1 MARLTPAKLDSA
13 NGVNSF
19 RNQTNAEMQKGGSMK
34 KSILRNYI
42 GLLFL
47 AVILLMSGCATC
59 KSTSTIGPRPLAWAV
74 QMKSTCDVSNFYKI
88 NSNLYRSAQPTEDGI
103 AQLVDPKVGIKIKTI
118 IDLREFHGDTI
129 GVAASKF
136 RIERVPMNAGE
147 EDSKVI
153 DKDVVKVMKIISNQE
168 NGPFLIHCQ
177 HGSDRTGLMIAM
189 YRIIY
194 QRWTKDKAIDE
205 MVNGGYGFHSMWYNN
220 IIEYIK
226 KADIDKLRKQIYLK

>member
-1 MARLTPAKLDSA
+1 
-13 NGVNSF
+13 
-19 RNQTNAEMQKGGSMK
+19 MK
-34 KSILRNYI
+34 KPTLRNYI
-42 GLLFL
+42 GLFFL
-47 AVILLMSGCATC
+47 AVVLLTSGCATC
-59 KSTSTIGPRPLAWAV
+59 KSASAIGPRPSAWAV

-88 NSNLYRSAQPTEDGI
+88 NSNFYRSAQPSEDGI

-129 GVAASKF
+129 PAAASKL

-153 DKDVVKVMKIISNQE
+153 DKDVIKVMRILANPK

-177 HGSDRTGLMIAM
+177 HGSDRAGLMCAM

-194 QRWTKDKAIDE
+194 QKWSKDKAIDE
-205 MVNGGYGFHSMWYNN
+205 MVNGGYGFHSMCYNN
-220 IIEYIK
+220 IIEYIQ
-226 KADIDKLRKQIYLK
+226 KADINKLRKQIATK

>member
-1 MARLTPAKLDSA
+1 
-13 NGVNSF
+13 
-19 RNQTNAEMQKGGSMK
+19 MK
-34 KSILRNYI
+34 KPILRNYI

-47 AVILLMSGCATC
+47 AVILLTSGCATC
-59 KSTSTIGPRPLAWAV
+59 KSTSAIGPRPSTWAV
-74 QMKSTCDVSNFYKI
+74 QMKSTCNVSNFYKI

-103 AQLVDPKVGIKIKTI
+103 AQLVDPKAGIKIKTI
-118 IDLREFHGDTI
+118 IDLREFHWDAI
-129 GVAASKF
+129 PVAASKF

-153 DKDVVKVMKIISNQE
+153 DKDVIKVMRIISNPK

-177 HGSDRTGLMIAM
+177 YGSDRSGLMSAM

-220 IIEYIK
+220 IIEYIQ
-226 KADIDKLRKQIYLK
+226 KADIDNLRKQIATK

>member
-1 MARLTPAKLDSA
+1 
-13 NGVNSF
+13 
-19 RNQTNAEMQKGGSMK
+19 MK
-34 KSILRNYI
+34 KPILRHYI

-47 AVILLMSGCATC
+47 AVILLTSGCVTC
-59 KSTSTIGPRPLAWAV
+59 KSASSIGPRPSTWAV

-103 AQLVDPKVGIKIKTI
+103 AQLVDPKAGIKIKTI

-129 GVAASKF
+129 PVAASKF
-136 RIERVPMNAGE
+136 RIEAVPMNAGE

-153 DKDVVKVMKIISNQE
+153 DNDVIKVMKIISNQK
-168 NGPFLIHCQ
+168 NGPFLIHCKY
-177 HGSDRTGLMIAM
+177 GSDRSGLMIAM

-220 IIEYIK
+220 IIEYIR
-226 KADIDKLRKQIYLK
+226 KADIDNLRKQIFLK